1 VLIPE
6 QVFTPNIQLPNA
18 QLVVLR
24 HLLITAAVA
33 SFGAVIPFTAQAQ
46 EQDPEQLEQEL
57 TEQFVD
63 GFNRGCVRGE
73 TPGVFDQ
80 ATYCTCLSEAYTSR
94 YNGFALAQISNLS
107 GPMGPKGAE
116 LVNLMMAPEMAS
128 CADQ

>member
-1 VLIPE
+1 M
-6 QVFTPNIQLPNA
+6 
-18 QLVVLR
+18 LR
-24 HLLITAAVA
+24 HLLITAAAV
-33 SFGAVIPFTAQAQ
+33 SFAAAGSLAAHAQ

-73 TPGVFDQ
+73 TPGVLDQ
-80 ATYCTCLSEAYTSR
+80 PAYCSCLAKAYTSR

>member
-1 VLIPE
+1 M
-6 QVFTPNIQLPNA
+6 
-18 QLVVLR
+18 LR
-24 HLLITAAVA
+24 HLLITAAAA
-33 SFGAVIPFTAQAQ
+33 SFAAAMPLAAHAQ

-73 TPGVFDQ
+73 TPGVLDQ
-80 ATYCTCLSEAYTSR
+80 PAYCSCLAKAYTSR
-94 YNGFALAQISNLS
+94 YNGFALAKISNLS

>member
-1 VLIPE
+1 M
-6 QVFTPNIQLPNA
+6 
-18 QLVVLR
+18 LR
-24 HLLITAAVA
+24 HLLITAAAV
-33 SFGAVIPFTAQAQ
+33 SFAAAMPLAAQAQ
-46 EQDPEQLEQEL
+46 EQDPELLEQEL

-63 GFNRGCVRGE
+63 GFNKGCVRGE

-80 ATYCTCLSEAYTSR
+80 EAYCSCLSDAYTNR

>member
-1 VLIPE
+1 M
-6 QVFTPNIQLPNA
+6 
-18 QLVVLR
+18 LR
-24 HLLITAAVA
+24 HLLITAAAA
-33 SFGAVIPFTAQAQ
+33 SFAAAMPLALQAQ

-63 GFNRGCVRGE
+63 GFTRGCVRGE

-80 ATYCTCLSEAYTSR
+80 EAYCSCLSDAYTSR
-94 YNGFALAQISNLS
+94 YNGFALATISNLS

-116 LVNLMMAPEMAS
+116 LVNVMMSPEMAS

>member
-1 VLIPE
+1 M
-6 QVFTPNIQLPNA
+6 
-18 QLVVLR
+18 LR

-33 SFGAVIPFTAQAQ
+33 SFGALMPLAAHAQ

-57 TEQFVD
+57 TEQFVE
-63 GFNRGCVRGE
+63 GFNKGCVRGE

-80 ATYCTCLSEAYTSR
+80 EAYCSCLADAYTSR
-94 YNGFALAQISNLS
+94 YNGFALATISSLS

-116 LVNLMMAPEMAS
+116 LVNVMMSPEMAS

>member
-1 VLIPE
+1 M
-6 QVFTPNIQLPNA
+6 
-18 QLVVLR
+18 LR
-24 HLLITAAVA
+24 HLLLTAAA
-33 SFGAVIPFTAQAQ
+33 ANFAAVISMAAQAQ

-57 TEQFVD
+57 TEQFVE

-73 TPGVFDQ
+73 TAGVFDQ
-80 ATYCTCLSEAYTSR
+80 DAYCGCLSDAYTSR

-128 CADQ
+128 CAGQ

>member
-1 VLIPE
+1 M
-6 QVFTPNIQLPNA
+6 
-18 QLVVLR
+18 LR
-24 HLLITAAVA
+24 HLLITAAAASVA
-33 SFGAVIPFTAQAQ
+33 AAMPLAAQAQ

-73 TPGVFDQ
+73 TPGVVDQ
-80 ATYCTCLSEAYTSR
+80 PAYCSCLSDAYTSR

-128 CADQ
+128 CAAQ

>member
-1 VLIPE
+1 M
-6 QVFTPNIQLPNA
+6 
-18 QLVVLR
+18 LR

-33 SFGAVIPFTAQAQ
+33 SFGALMPWAAQAQ
-46 EQDPEQLEQEL
+46 DQDPLQREREL

-63 GFNRGCVRGE
+63 GFKQGCVRGE

-80 ATYCTCLSEAYTSR
+80 EAYCSCLADAYTSR
-94 YNGFALAQISNLS
+94 YNGFALATISSLS

-116 LVNLMMAPEMAS
+116 LVNVMMSPEMAS